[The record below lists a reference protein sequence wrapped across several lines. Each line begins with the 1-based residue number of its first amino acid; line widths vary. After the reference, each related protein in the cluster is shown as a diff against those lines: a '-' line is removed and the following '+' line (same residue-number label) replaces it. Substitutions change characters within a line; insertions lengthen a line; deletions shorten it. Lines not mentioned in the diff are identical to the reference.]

1 MEADVSVRNY
11 WHLTDREI
19 QVIEAMMDV
28 ESNKGIANMLRIELK
43 TVEQH
48 MQNIRRKMGVH
59 SKVGVAIKWDRT
71 QRPIRETV

>member
-1 MEADVSVRNY
+1 MTARNY

-28 ESNKGIANMLRIELK
+28 ESNKAIATMLRIEVK

-59 SKVGVAIKWDRT
+59 SKVGVALKWDRT
-71 QRPIRETV
+71 QRPVREVA

>member
-1 MEADVSVRNY
+1 MTVRNY
-11 WHLTDREI
+11 WHLTDRAI

-28 ESNKGIANMLRIELK
+28 ESNKGIAKMLHIELK

-48 MQNIRRKMGVH
+48 MQNIRRKMDVH
-59 SKVGVAIKWDRT
+59 SKVGVALKWDRT